1 VGCMLFSPIH
11 MRGVTVPNR
20 AVLAPMDQFS
30 AENGSADEWHLMH
43 YGKFAAAGL
52 GMMITE
58 VTGVSPEAR
67 ITPGDLGLYSDE
79 NERALARVRSFCR
92 RHGKAVFGVQLGHAG
107 QKASTG
113 TPWEGRGPVLADAGG
128 WRPVAP
134 SAVTVADG
142 WPEPE
147 VLDGNGLRKIK
158 DDFARAARRADRIGF
173 DFIEIHGAHGYLLHQ
188 FMSPV
193 TNRRSDDYGGALE
206 NRIRFP
212 LEVFAAVRAAWP
224 ADKPIGIRVSATDWI
239 ENGWDVADTVVFA
252 KAVEDLG
259 CDYIHV
265 SSGGISREQK
275 IVAGLGYQVGFAAAI
290 KAAVKM
296 AVIAVGQIHHAYQAE
311 SILRSGQADMV
322 ALGRALLYDPHWV
335 WHAATDLGEEATYPP
350 QYERGHPSK
359 WGLDGLAVAGK
370 SPLAER

>member
-1 VGCMLFSPIH
+1 MLFSPIQ
-11 MRGVTVPNR
+11 MRGTTFPNR

-30 AENGSADEWHLMH
+30 AVNGSADEWHLMH
-43 YGKFAAAGL
+43 YGKFAVAGL

-67 ITPGDLGLYSDE
+67 ITPADLGLYSDE
-79 NERALARVRSFCR
+79 NERALAQVRAFCR
-92 RHGKAVFGVQLGHAG
+92 KHGKAPFGVQLGHAG

-113 TPWEGRGPVLADAGG
+113 TPWQGRGPVLAEDGG

-134 SAVTVADG
+134 SETTVAEG
-142 WPEPE
+142 WPVPE
-147 VLDGNGLRKIK
+147 VLDDSGLRKIK
-158 DDFARAARRADRIGF
+158 NDFLEAAQRADRIGF

-188 FMSPV
+188 FLSPI
-193 TNRRSDDYGGALE
+193 TNGRTDDYGGSLE
-206 NRIRFP
+206 SRMRFP
-212 LEVFAAVRAAWP
+212 LEVFAAVREVWP
-224 ADKPIGIRVSATDWI
+224 ADKPIGIRISATDWI
-239 ENGWDVADTVVFA
+239 DGGWDLPEAVLFA

-290 KAAVKM
+290 KSAVAM
-296 AVIAVGQIHHAYQAE
+296 PVIAVGQIHHAYQAE

-335 WHAATDLGEEATYPP
+335 WHAAHDLGEEASYPP

-359 WGLDGLAVAGK
+359 WGLAGLAVAGK
-370 SPLAER
+370 KPD

>member
-1 VGCMLFSPIH
+1 MGSLLFSPLR
-11 MRGVTVPNR
+11 MRGITIPNR
-20 AVLAPMDQFS
+20 TVLAPMDQFS
-30 AENGSADEWHLMH
+30 ADDGSASEWHLMH
-43 YGKFAAAGL
+43 YGKFSVASL

-67 ITPGDLGLYSDE
+67 ITPRDLGLYSDE
-79 NERALARVRSFCR
+79 NERSLARIQAFCR
-92 RHGKAVFGVQLGHAG
+92 QYGRVVFGVQLGHAG

-113 TPWEGRGPVLADAGG
+113 TPWQGRGPVLAGAGG
-128 WRPVAP
+128 WRAVAP
-134 SAVTVADG
+134 SKVTVADG

-147 VLDGNGLRKIK
+147 VLDGKGLRKIK
-158 DDFARAARRADRIGF
+158 EDFVEAARRADRIGF

-188 FMSPV
+188 FMSPI
-193 TNRRSDDYGGALE
+193 TNRRSDDYGGSLE
-206 NRIRFP
+206 NRMRFP
-212 LEVFAAVRAAWP
+212 LEVFSAVRQAWP
-224 ADKPIGIRVSATDWI
+224 ADKPMGIRVSATDWI
-239 ENGWDVADTVVFA
+239 ENGWDVADTVAFA
-252 KAVEDLG
+252 KAVEDIG

-290 KAAVKM
+290 KEVVKM
-296 AVIAVGQIHHAYQAE
+296 SVITVGQIHHAYQAE

-322 ALGRALLYDPHWV
+322 ALGRSLLYDPHWV

-359 WGLDGLAVAGK
+359 WGLAGLAVAGK
-370 SPLAER
+370 SSLAER